1 MVSLI
6 IKIRF
11 KTVLHQ
17 LVTRIMFWYIGLPFI
32 PLFEIFVVGLVW
44 PWLGFQ
50 FCLII
55 SIHAGYISGACEAR
69 RPPRASRLLL
79 LGVDQV

>member
-6 IKIRF
+6 RKIWF
-11 KTVLHQ
+11 KAVLQQ
-17 LVTRIMFWYIGLPFI
+17 LVTCIMFWYIEMAFNTF
-32 PLFEIFVVGLVW
+32 FEIFVVGLVW

>member
-6 IKIRF
+6 RKIWF
-11 KTVLHQ
+11 KAVLQQ
-17 LVTRIMFWYIGLPFI
+17 LVTCIMFWYIEMPFNTF
-32 PLFEIFVVGLVW
+32 FEIFVVGLVW

-55 SIHAGYISGACEAR
+55 SIHGGYISGACEAR